1 VFAKGLNPIR
11 RKAGINCGIARMLSI
26 LLIATTFSFAA
37 ISVFAQTRKEEPL
50 IKQELKEKPPK
61 EPLKESVVKGDSDR
75 IIASFTP
82 GSSYFYYNS
91 PTLVDDNIYVGTSRK
106 AKDNPV
112 DDNYFFKLDT
122 DLNKIW
128 EYPLY
133 LSEVRGGATLDS
145 EGNIYFV
152 VEEGKLKIEDGD
164 YNETYSQVSLSLTVF
179 HYFKTRAPVRRVL
192 NPENV

>member
-1 VFAKGLNPIR
+1 MFAKGLNPIR

-82 GSSYFYYNS
+82 GSSYFYYNP